1 LCYPPFS
8 QVGSDRRCS
17 RETLSYRPGKRS
29 LSPPPA
35 DAHEP
40 SHRLAA
46 LMQRQARGDASCRRL
61 SARRRSHNPMTAA
74 LVQCQLWTRA
84 VDACSAWEWGS
95 GAQLLRR
102 LLLNSGLSR
111 PVHSTARLPLVRP
124 CCQDVPV
131 RVTGPLSVRRPPPF
145 GRASRHT
152 LPLIWAPEH
161 REAAM
166 QVGGKTL
173 VKHPPGSRVVQSL

>member
-111 PVHSTARLPLVRP
+111 PVHSTARLPLVRA
-124 CCQDVPV
+124 V
-131 RVTGPLSVRRPPPF
+131 LSGRPRACYRPPVGPSP
-145 GRASRHT
+145 AS
-152 LPLIWAPEH
+152 IWAGFKAH
-161 REAAM
+161 AA
-166 QVGGKTL
+166 VDLGARAPRGSDAGGRQD
-173 VKHPPGSRVVQSL
+173 PR